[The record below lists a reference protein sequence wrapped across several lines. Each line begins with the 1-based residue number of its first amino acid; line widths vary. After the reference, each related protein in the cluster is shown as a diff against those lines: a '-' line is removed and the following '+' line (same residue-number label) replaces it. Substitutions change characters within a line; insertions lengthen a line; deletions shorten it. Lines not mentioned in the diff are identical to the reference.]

1 VLARNVVANA
11 ATFNAAVTLP
21 PGYTISGPDHDV
33 TYTKAPSAVAADVP
47 TEYEQ
52 SADEIRPRMDEI
64 RHRMD
69 ELRPR
74 MDQVQHRITLAELE
88 WGAAAAGVPTASEQS
103 GDELRPRMDEL
114 RPRMDQVQPRMDQVG
129 PRMDEVRPRMDEVR
143 PRMDE
148 VRPRM
153 DEIRPRITLA
163 ELEWGPGRGAELP
176 NAPFDV
182 VVASDLVYGTGP
194 PEPLV
199 ATLTAVI
206 APHTVCVMA
215 LEDRGGTA
223 TKFVECAEKAALEVM
238 RITGAELDPMF
249 ACDDIWVLRI
259 TRRGVP

>member
-1 VLARNVVANA
+1 VLARNVAANA

-21 PGYTISGPDHDV
+21 PGYTLSGPDHDV

-52 SADEIRPRMDEI
+52 SADEN
-64 RHRMD
+64 
-69 ELRPR
+69 
-74 MDQVQHRITLAELE
+74 QVGPRITLAELE
-88 WGAAAAGVPTASEQS
+88 CGAAAADVPTASEQS
-103 GDELRPRMDEL
+103 GDEI
-114 RPRMDQVQPRMDQVG
+114 RPRMDQVRH
-129 PRMDEVRPRMDEVR
+129 
-143 PRMDE
+143 
-148 VRPRM
+148 
-153 DEIRPRITLA
+153 RITLA

-215 LEDRGGTA
+215 LEDRGGPA
-223 TKFVECAEKAALEVM
+223 TKFVECAEKAALEVT
-238 RITGAELDPMF
+238 RITGAELDPEF

>member
-1 VLARNVVANA
+1 VLARNVAANA

-21 PGYTISGPDHDV
+21 PGYTLSGPDHDV

-52 SADEIRPRMDEI
+52 SADEN
-64 RHRMD
+64 
-69 ELRPR
+69 
-74 MDQVQHRITLAELE
+74 QVGPRITLAELE
-88 WGAAAAGVPTASEQS
+88 CGAAAADVPTASEQS
-103 GDELRPRMDEL
+103 GDEIRPRMDQV
-114 RPRMDQVQPRMDQVG
+114 RPRMDQVQPRMDQV
-129 PRMDEVRPRMDEVR
+129 RH
-143 PRMDE
+143 
-148 VRPRM
+148 
-153 DEIRPRITLA
+153 RITLA

-223 TKFVECAEKAALEVM
+223 TKFVECAEKAALEVT
-238 RITGAELDPMF
+238 RITGAELDPEF